1 MPDRIPD
8 TRARAVKVVVL
19 DVDGVLTDNGVYLGT
34 AAGERVELKRF
45 HIMDG
50 LGIKMLQW
58 AGLRV
63 VLVSGRESPATAV
76 RARELGVEARQVDG
90 GHKVPVVAS
99 ILEESDADWAA
110 LAVVADDLADLP
122 VVMRAGL
129 PVAVANAAAEVR
141 AHAAWVTTRAGGDG
155 AVREFAEALL
165 SARGEWATLVEAYR
179 RSRDEGGVVGDYL
192 QPATADA
199 TEVVS

>member
-1 MPDRIPD
+1 MAERMPPE
-8 TRARAVKVVVL
+8 TARAVRVVVV
-19 DVDGVLTDNGVYLGT
+19 DVDGVLTDNGLYLGV

-50 LGIKMLQW
+50 LGLKMLQW

-63 VLVSGRESPATAV
+63 VLVSGRESPATTL
-76 RARELGVEARQVDG
+76 RADELDVESRQVAG
-90 GHKVPVVAS
+90 GHKVPVVEQ
-99 ILEESDADWAA
+99 ILEESGAGWES

-122 VVMRAGL
+122 IMIRAGL

-141 AHAAWVTTRAGGDG
+141 AEAAWITSTPGGEG

-165 SARGEWATLVEAYR
+165 TARGEWSELVDAYR
-179 RSRDEGGVVGDYL
+179 RSRDQGGDVRDYL
-192 QPATADA
+192 GHG
-199 TEVVS
+199 S